1 MYEGT
6 PSATELERY
15 EKVIKPQLEAALK
28 EASDEELSR
37 YVAGGSEL
45 ATKERER
52 RIAEPTVSIPVCT
65 SGDIRGEG
73 ETREKCIGG
82 KWTPSPTGM
91 IGYGAGAYGMGCTNP
106 TGAEGETT
114 YIGNILNKCVNGQW
128 VEQEFGPAAP
138 GGGTMATEQNLY
150 TQPYAAGSP
159 QWMEEVYGPQAGY
172 MTGLGLFGKQG
183 RSPYQ
188 SYQERLYDPLT
199 RLYDL
204 SSQFTAGGV
213 GGYNPGGFMG
223 QWGQPYAENPF
234 AMYAQARGMMGDV
247 MGMAPEQRAGF
258 GLQGPT
264 AALQDLLGMGLR
276 QQIGLP
282 GASWLSGRLPQEQE
296 SWVAQYPQQGAGAPN
311 FMDYLREKYN
321 LGQYF

>member
-1 MYEGT
+1 MIGRGT
-6 PSATELERY
+6 TGYWEDVTDPD
-15 EKVIKPQLEAALK
+15 IKKELEAAVKTL
-28 EASDEELSR
+28 SDEDLDRCVGS
-37 YVAGGSEL
+37 GSEI
-45 ATKERER
+45 AAKERER
-52 RIAEPTVSIPVCT
+52 RATEPVTPKPVCT
-65 SGDIRGEG
+65 SGD
-73 ETREKCIGG
+73 TK
-82 KWTPSPTGM
+82 
-91 IGYGAGAYGMGCTNP
+91 GYGATLEIC
-106 TGAEGETT
+106 
-114 YIGNILNKCVNGQW
+114 KNGQW
-128 VEQEFGPAAP
+128 VSSPEAWSQYGTTPATTPATY
-138 GGGTMATEQNLY
+138 GGGETMVQNLY
-150 TQPYAAGSP
+150 TNPYSVGSP
-159 QWMEEVYGPQAGY
+159 EWMEEVYGPRAGY

-188 SYQERLYDPLT
+188 SYQERMYDPLS

-213 GGYNPGGFMG
+213 GGYEPGGFMG

-296 SWVAQYPQQGAGAPN
+296 SWVAQHPQGQGPN
-311 FMDYLREKYN
+311 FMDYIKAKYN